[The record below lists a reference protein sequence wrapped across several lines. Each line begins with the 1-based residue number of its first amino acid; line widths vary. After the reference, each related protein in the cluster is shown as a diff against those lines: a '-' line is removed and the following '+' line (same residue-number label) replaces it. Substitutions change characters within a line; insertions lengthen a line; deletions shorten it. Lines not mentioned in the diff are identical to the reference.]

1 MRKEITFADSQDGLV
16 PVAVYYD
23 SDNNEFD
30 RVTLQLPDAFSQITE
45 QDVQEFVDI
54 AKASLVADID
64 RIFNINEDISE
75 NTFNTFLKHT
85 KTHQSL
91 QLIKDYRNKNKV

>member
-1 MRKEITFADSQDGLV
+1 MRKEITFTDSPDGLV

-30 RVTLQLPDAFSQITE
+30 RVVLQMSDAYSQITDE
-45 QDVQEFVDI
+45 DVQEFVDL
-54 AKASLVADID
+54 AKANLIADSIRLFD
-64 RIFNINEDISE
+64 PDTEVTQ
-75 NTFNTFLKHT
+75 NTQNAFAKHI

-91 QLIKDYRNKNKV
+91 QLIKDYKYSNRG